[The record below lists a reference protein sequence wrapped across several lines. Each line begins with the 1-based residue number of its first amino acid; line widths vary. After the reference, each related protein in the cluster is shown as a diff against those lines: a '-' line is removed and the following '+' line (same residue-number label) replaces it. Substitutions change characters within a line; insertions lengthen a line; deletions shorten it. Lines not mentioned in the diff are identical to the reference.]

1 MFAKRENL
9 GTLVKAPFNQW
20 KKVTKVC
27 GEHAKQYYHVDAMV
41 AYDSF
46 LATSRRPEKN
56 ILDQIERE
64 RSNTIKRNRAIMKS
78 VPKCVHFCG
87 RQCIALRGHI
97 GNTTGS
103 EDVDR
108 GNFLALLEFRVDAG
122 DEILK
127 NHLAT
132 CRATARYSSK
142 TIQNQIIA
150 LIGDHIKDS
159 IIREIKEVKYF
170 SILCDE
176 VIDNS
181 NLEQLSFVLRFV
193 NRL

>member
-1 MFAKRENL
+1 MTNCFQ
-9 GTLVKAPFNQW
+9 V
-20 KKVTKVC
+20 
-27 GEHAKQYYHVDAMV
+27 
-41 AYDSF
+41 S
-46 LATSRRPEKN
+46 
-56 ILDQIERE
+56 
-64 RSNTIKRNRAIMKS
+64 
-78 VPKCVHFCG
+78 G

-97 GNTTGS
+97 GDTTGS
-103 EDVDR
+103 EEVDR

-181 NLEQLSFVLRFV
+181 NLERLSFVLRFV